1 MTATLLRT
9 DFNDFLFAPV
19 GDDSNGMHLT
29 LLSVLARSGVD
40 PWLEAADLAALSR
53 ESATQKLISL
63 LAGVPN
69 GPPPGADTE
78 TVASRLVALLH
89 AEPKPR
95 AKSAGA
101 AQPLLS
107 LPTPSR
113 RVKIAIYYL
122 LALIA
127 LLLGNWALSTPH
139 EPTPAGTSVPAS
151 R

>member
-1 MTATLLRT
+1 MTATLRT

-40 PWLEAADLAALSR
+40 PWLEAADLAALPR

-78 TVASRLVALLH
+78 TVASRLVTLLH
-89 AEPKPR
+89 AAPKPR
-95 AKSAGA
+95 AKTAGA
-101 AQPLLS
+101 ASPAMALVM
-107 LPTPSR
+107 PSK
-113 RVKIAIYYL
+113 RVKIAIYYM
-122 LALIA
+122 LALLA
-127 LLLGNWALSTPH
+127 LLLGNWLLSNRQ
-139 EPTPAGTSVPAS
+139 EPAPAETSIPAS

>member
-1 MTATLLRT
+1 MTATLRT

-53 ESATQKLISL
+53 ESATQKLVSL

-69 GPPPGADTE
+69 GPPPGADTQ

-89 AEPKPR
+89 AAPKSKADP
-95 AKSAGA
+95 AGA
-101 AQPLLS
+101 APS
-107 LPTPSR
+107 LRALPAPSR
-113 RVKIAIYYL
+113 RVKIATYYL
-122 LALIA
+122 LALLA
-127 LLLGNWALSTPH
+127 LLLGNWALSDRA
-139 EPTPAGTSVPAS
+139 EPTALESSIPAP